1 MPPNQRIFP
10 VKPIQQHRRRGSKPV
25 ESTPPPSLPSF
36 RPMEDMKKEFLSKL
50 QRQNASLLTSS
61 VEEEDNDEALGVP
74 DLTILDPDMMGKNQG
89 RHGEY
94 LDNQMINMKINFQS
108 WCI

>member
-1 MPPNQRIFP
+1 
-10 VKPIQQHRRRGSKPV
+10 
-25 ESTPPPSLPSF
+25 
-36 RPMEDMKKEFLSKL
+36 MEDMKKEFLSKL

-94 LDNQMINMKINFQS
+94 LDN
-108 WCI
+108 

>member
-1 MPPNQRIFP
+1 
-10 VKPIQQHRRRGSKPV
+10 
-25 ESTPPPSLPSF
+25 
-36 RPMEDMKKEFLSKL
+36 MKKEFLSKL

-74 DLTILDPDMMGKNQG
+74 DLTILDPDMMGKTKNKG